1 MKRSD
6 LKKYIREEIINTLS
20 EQKPIPGFGIGKDD
34 VELDKLRKGFEK
46 AKSGADFPPEA
57 TVQDIAAYYSANPPK
72 MVSEDED
79 EDDEDAIRGAKKAK
93 GKTKRYDLAVA
104 GFKKIEREMRSL
116 AKDYSKAEGAAK
128 ENLLAKLK
136 ELTKKKKEAK
146 ELVDKYADDVV

>member
-1 MKRSD
+1 MKKSEF
-6 LKKYIREEIINTLS
+6 KSFIKENIIDILS
-20 EQKPIPGFGIGKDD
+20 EATEEEVQNAKELNKELEKTIKLQKQLG
-34 VELDKLRKGFEK
+34 
-46 AKSGADFPPEA
+46 
-57 TVQDIAAYYSANPPK
+57 
-72 MVSEDED
+72 EDED
-79 EDDEDAIRGAKKAK
+79 KDDEDAIRGAKKAK

>member
-20 EQKPIPGFGIGKDD
+20 EATEEEVQNAKELNKELEKTIKLQKQLG
-34 VELDKLRKGFEK
+34 
-46 AKSGADFPPEA
+46 
-57 TVQDIAAYYSANPPK
+57 
-72 MVSEDED
+72 EDED
-79 EDDEDAIRGAKKAK
+79 KDDEDAIRGAKKAK

-104 GFKKIEREMRSL
+104 GFKKIDREMRSL